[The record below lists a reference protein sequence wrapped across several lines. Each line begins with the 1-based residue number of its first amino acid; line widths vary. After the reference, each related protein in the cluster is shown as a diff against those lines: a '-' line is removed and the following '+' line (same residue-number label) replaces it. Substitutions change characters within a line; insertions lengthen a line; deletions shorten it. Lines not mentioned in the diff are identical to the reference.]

1 MTRRLIAILS
11 PLACVAGFA
20 VAATA
25 AADASP
31 PPTGPTLYA
40 RPGGML
46 GQVLRFRGSLGSD
59 QAGRTVSIERQAVD
73 GTWTPTATAAIAAD
87 GTFIARWRT
96 DEVGRFTVRALIDGA
111 DAQAA
116 AALPPATTVSVYR
129 PARATF
135 FGPGFYGRRT
145 ACGQIMS
152 QALIGVAHRTLPCG
166 TQVDVFYAGRTVTVP
181 VVDRGPFA
189 NGASYDLTS
198 AAAQALG
205 MTQTVTVGVAPSR
218 EPLAP
223 AAPVPPLPYAG
234 TGGAAA

>member
-1 MTRRLIAILS
+1 MACFAGLAMAAI
-11 PLACVAGFA
+11 
-20 VAATA
+20 A
-25 AADASP
+25 AADGPP
-31 PPTGPTLYA
+31 PPTGPTLFT
-40 RPGGML
+40 RPGGIL
-46 GQVLRFRGSLGSD
+46 GQTLRFRGSLGSD
-59 QAGRTVSIERQAVD
+59 QAGRTVAIERQQLD
-73 GTWTPTATAAIAAD
+73 GTWAPTATAVIATD
-87 GTFIARWRT
+87 GSFIARWRT

-116 AALPPATTVSVYR
+116 AAVPPTTAVTVYK

-145 ACGQIMS
+145 ACGQVMS
-152 QALIGVAHRTLPCG
+152 HALIGVAHRTLPCG

-205 MTQTVTVGVAPSR
+205 MTQTSTVGVAPSR
-218 EPLAP
+218 SAPLAP
-223 AAPVPPLPYAG
+223 VATLTPTPYTG
-234 TGGAAA
+234 TGGIAPTV